1 MTKMYSDKEIDNMG
15 KGQLNVFFK
24 KLQKEYEEL
33 EQQYNNLDDEYR
45 ELEDENY
52 DLQTEVDNL
61 EGQIGCIEDLV
72 DMDYLKEK
80 LELYGFKTEEL
91 WNFLDDYMRLYNK

>member
-1 MTKMYSDKEIDNMG
+1 MKMYSDKEIDNMN

-24 KLQKEYEEL
+24 KLQKEYVEL
-33 EQQYNNLDDEYR
+33 EQQYNDLDADYG
-45 ELEDENY
+45 ELETNNFDMQVKIE
-52 DLQTEVDNL
+52 EL
-61 EGQIGCIEDLV
+61 EGEIGCIEDLV